1 LEQIAVRAG
10 AAHIGRPALERA
22 KSNTGSGMNKQWA
35 QYWINLFS
43 DRTDELMSL
52 YDPNFQF
59 EDVNFGLQ
67 INGDLAALRK
77 FFEGF
82 VNENPAE
89 QYNKFDVFDYVGDD
103 KLGSFQW
110 TWEAKHAGDFLGV
123 PAAGKITKT
132 RGVTV
137 MAWRNG
143 KIILERSI
151 WDALPVLQ
159 QLGVAP
165 VQGA

>member
-1 LEQIAVRAG
+1 M
-10 AAHIGRPALERA
+10 
-22 KSNTGSGMNKQWA
+22 MNLKWA
-35 QYWINLFS
+35 QYWIGLFANS
-43 DRTDELMSL
+43 TDELMTL
-52 YDPNFQF
+52 YDPGIQF

-67 INGDLAALRK
+67 INGDLRALRG

-82 VNENPAE
+82 VIADPSMS
-89 QYNKFDVFDYVGDD
+89 YNKFDVFDYVGD
-103 KLGSFQW
+103 KRLGSFQW
-110 TWEAKHAGDFLGV
+110 TWETKHAGDFLGV

-137 MAWRNG
+137 MGWNEHG

-159 QLGVAP
+159 QLGVVP
-165 VQGA
+165 GADNGQ